1 MDMNVIKRI
10 GKIIQTEAT
19 TTSIGDFLLTH
30 VPFENLYLD
39 AGKQSAISEE
49 KLLNEVILSNHDD
62 HKFIMVQGGNG
73 SGKSHLIRWL
83 KEKYVGLVDSEKE
96 AVLLISRAHNT

>member
-39 AGKQSAISEE
+39 ADKKKAVSEE
-49 KLLNEVILSNHDD
+49 QLLNDIILTNYCT
-62 HKFIMVQGGNG
+62 
-73 SGKSHLIRWL
+73 
-83 KEKYVGLVDSEKE
+83 E
-96 AVLLISRAHNT
+96 

>member
-39 AGKQSAISEE
+39 ADKKNAVSEE
-49 KLLNEVILSNHDD
+49 QLLNDIIQRSSIVIRETSKYSCSSCDWASRLLVNIISSPSTSTYIG
-62 HKFIMVQGGNG
+62 FIP
-73 SGKSHLIRWL
+73 
-83 KEKYVGLVDSEKE
+83 
-96 AVLLISRAHNT
+96 

>member
-39 AGKQSAISEE
+39 ADKKNAF
-49 KLLNEVILSNHDD
+49 L
-62 HKFIMVQGGNG
+62 
-73 SGKSHLIRWL
+73 
-83 KEKYVGLVDSEKE
+83 
-96 AVLLISRAHNT
+96 